1 MRKWYT
7 YIIMLAT
14 VLFGSCNLEDTLFPE
29 QECENGKKDVN
40 VRLIL
45 SMMGGDGVSRA
56 LTDSPTED
64 YLDEEPLGNEYY
76 INPYDVE
83 VLIFTCDDKPEN
95 SYFVE
100 RATMVRASKTEYY
113 KYQLDGTLSEIEA
126 ETPYRIVVLANMHGS
141 CYTTG
146 GNTLTKGTTMK
157 TYLESLTYTGYT
169 TSFTTRM
176 LEENSTERI
185 PMWGATASY
194 LEDGT
199 TISLDLLRAMAK
211 VKVKMAKSLGDLSA
225 VTLEFANDG
234 GYVTPLLTDN
244 GNESTTGNPYGVSA
258 ITNNSGTKTIEG
270 GKTQRVRTTRIPDDV
285 ETIKGITENEN
296 ILNFSKVNNTNE
308 NNYNEYVI
316 YVPEYKNLN
325 LKDGKKQARMKLAI
339 GDKEYE
345 LEFKDYSANNT
356 GYFDIIR
363 NYYYQYEITS
373 VGKTLGF
380 NADIYSWGSATKVV
394 EIIVEDFHW
403 LYVKD
408 KVLYMNNVNEIT
420 TTFDSSTDDLQC
432 KIVDGSILVYNTN
445 TEWVETNNGTQSVEI
460 EKKLNGVIKITS
472 AIPNNFVGKEFE
484 VMVWSETSGKSET
497 IQVYQFPPLYVSHA
511 TSKET
516 WKDNLGQ
523 DTKSMFIF
531 NSLLPDLSSI
541 PIPDYNNYYVESN
554 NDYRYYY
561 ENGTKKERWDLR
573 TEYVNYLKN
582 AVYGYPQTTS
592 TDKNNFRTTGTD
604 GSTNKGIYI
613 EKATVLTTITSE
625 ENNRLISPHFMLAS
639 QAGMNSG
646 SETSYST
653 EVDFCQRYM
662 ERDEDGNQ
670 YGPGV
675 WRVPTKAELC
685 LIDVL
690 QNIEIC
696 EVKDILQGGA
706 YWNAT
711 QSVLVM
717 LDPNTG
723 QNYDKGAVR
732 CVRDI
737 K

>member
-56 LTDSPTED
+56 LTDYPTSED

-83 VLIFTCDDKPEN
+83 VLIFTCGDKPEN

-146 GNTLTKGTTMK
+146 GMPLTKGQTTMK
-157 TYLESLTYTGYT
+157 TYLESLKYTGYT

-176 LEENSTERI
+176 IEENSTERI

-194 LEDGT
+194 LKDGAM
-199 TISLDLLRAMAK
+199 ISLDLLRAMSK
-211 VKVKMAKSLGDLSA
+211 VKVKMPKNLGKELSA
-225 VTLEFANDG
+225 VTLEYANDG
-234 GYVTPLLTDN
+234 GYVTPLLTEN

-285 ETIKGITENEN
+285 EPIKGITENEN

-308 NNYNEYVI
+308 NKYNEYVI

-408 KVLYMNNVNEIT
+408 KVLYMNNVNQIK
-420 TTFDSSTDDLQC
+420 TTFDSSTDDLFYTISDV
-432 KIVDGSILVYNTN
+432 KVYNTSTAWN
-445 TEWVETNNGTQSVEI
+445 DTNGKINSVTI
-460 EKKLNGVIKITS
+460 DKSLKGDITINS
-472 AIPNNFVGKEFE
+472 DIPDNFVGKEFK
-484 VMVWSETSGKSET
+484 VTVSSATSGKSET
-497 IQVYQFPPLYVSHA
+497 IQVYQFPPLYLTLQQNSQGVDAQH
-511 TSKET
+511 
-516 WKDNLGQ
+516 GQ
-523 DTKSMFIF
+523 T
-531 NSLLPDLSSI
+531 NSSVYEITTLLADLSWL
-541 PIPDYNNYYVESN
+541 PESG
-554 NDYRYYY
+554 
-561 ENGTKKERWDLR
+561 ENLELDENFPSGYSHEGTLNQRK
-573 TEYVNYLKN
+573 TAGTSTINFLKN
-582 AVYGYPQTTS
+582 CKFGYPQTEAIHYDQVTS
-592 TDKNNFRTTGTD
+592 TIYNEDIKVYNIDANTTV
-604 GSTNKGIYI
+604 
-613 EKATVLTTITSE
+613 ETSE
-625 ENNRLISPHFMLAS
+625 NGNLISPHFILAS
-639 QAGMNSG
+639 QGGANSITDYNYAKQNCAGY
-646 SETSYST
+646 SEI
-653 EVDFCQRYM
+653 VKNA
-662 ERDEDGNQ
+662 DGTTTT
-670 YGPGV
+670 YGKGT
-675 WRVPTKAELC
+675 WRVPTKGELM
-685 LIDVL
+685 LIDLL
-690 QNIEIC
+690 QNITKSQ
-696 EVKDILQGGA
+696 VKRILEGEKYIYA
-706 YWNAT
+706 KNPTDNDY
-711 QSVLVM
+711 VM
-717 LDPNTG
+717 MDRRVDNTH
-723 QNYDKGAVR
+723 AVR

>member
-56 LTDSPTED
+56 LTDHPTSED

-83 VLIFTCDDKPEN
+83 VLIFTCGDKPEN

-146 GNTLTKGTTMK
+146 GMPLTKGQTTMK
-157 TYLESLTYTGYT
+157 TYLESLKYTGYT

-176 LEENSTERI
+176 IEENSTERI

-194 LEDGT
+194 LKDGAM
-199 TISLDLLRAMAK
+199 ISLDLLRAMSK
-211 VKVKMAKSLGDLSA
+211 VKVKMPKNLGKELSA
-225 VTLEFANDG
+225 VTLEYANDG
-234 GYVTPLLTDN
+234 GYVTPLLTEN

-258 ITNNSGTKTIEG
+258 ITNNSETKTIEG

-285 ETIKGITENEN
+285 KTILGITENEN

-308 NNYNEYVI
+308 NEYDEYVI

-408 KVLYMNNVNEIT
+408 KVLYMNNVNQIK
-420 TTFDSSTDDLQC
+420 TTFDSSTDDLVYTISDV
-432 KIVDGSILVYNTN
+432 KVYNTS
-445 TEWVETNNGTQSVEI
+445 TAWSDTNGKINSVTI
-460 EKKLNGVIKITS
+460 DKSLKGDITINS
-472 AIPNNFVGKEFE
+472 DIPDNFVGKEFK
-484 VMVWSETSGKSET
+484 VTVSSTISGKSET
-497 IQVYQFPPLYVSHA
+497 IQVYQFPPLYLTLQQNSQNVDAEH
-511 TSKET
+511 
-516 WKDNLGQ
+516 GQ
-523 DTKSMFIF
+523 T
-531 NSLLPDLSSI
+531 NSSVYEITTLLADLSWL
-541 PIPDYNNYYVESN
+541 PESG
-554 NDYRYYY
+554 
-561 ENGTKKERWDLR
+561 ENLELDENFPSGYSHEGTLNQRK
-573 TEYVNYLKN
+573 TAGTSTINFLKN
-582 AVYGYPQTTS
+582 CKFGYPQTEAIHYDQVTS
-592 TDKNNFRTTGTD
+592 TIYNEDIKVYNIDANTTV
-604 GSTNKGIYI
+604 
-613 EKATVLTTITSE
+613 ETSE
-625 ENNRLISPHFMLAS
+625 NGNLISPHFILAS
-639 QAGMNSG
+639 QGGANSITNYNYAKQNCAGY
-646 SETSYST
+646 SEI
-653 EVDFCQRYM
+653 VKNA
-662 ERDEDGNQ
+662 DGTTTT
-670 YGPGV
+670 YGKGT
-675 WRVPTKAELC
+675 WRVPTKGELM
-685 LIDVL
+685 LIDLL
-690 QNIEIC
+690 QNITKSQ
-696 EVKDILQGGA
+696 VKRILEGEKYIYA
-706 YWNAT
+706 KNPTDNDY
-711 QSVLVM
+711 VM
-717 LDPNTG
+717 MDRRVDNTH
-723 QNYDKGAVR
+723 AVR